1 VIDLRSLVPAC
12 RYQDTL
18 AIAPDGGVI
27 ACSRNASGEYNVWL
41 HPMSGAAPRQL
52 THFTDHAVRSLA
64 FSPDGTVLAFGA
76 DHHGDE
82 LQRLYL
88 VPVTGGEPRALTPAG
103 AQCLLTGPPFSPDG
117 TRLAIACNDRDP
129 AAQDVLI
136 IDLVT
141 HTTQRV
147 EARPGMVIEPAGFA
161 PDGKRLLIQGFR
173 ANTDTDL
180 YLLEPDGELT
190 CLTAHSR
197 EEQHFP
203 GPWLPDGSGCYEITD
218 AGLDHAVL
226 VFHDLDLDH
235 DLHHGLDLDHG
246 PGAALTA
253 PDWGV
258 EHVALSADGGTLVW
272 TRNEDGRSVP
282 YARRRGVDLMVPA
295 VPAGQIRATS
305 VSGDG
310 RYLAFLLDSATRPTE
325 VCVADLHEGGFRY
338 LTDSRPPALAD
349 ATIVPI
355 GPASVRYPTHD
366 GRTISALLYRPPGDG
381 RFPVVLSVHGGP
393 EDQERPVYR
402 YAGLYQYLLAA
413 GIAVLAP
420 NIRGSTGYGTAFQ
433 KLIHRD
439 WGGGDLGDLEHA
451 VRYLHGL
458 DWVDPRR
465 IAVFGGSFG
474 GFAALSCL
482 ARLPRYWAAGVS
494 VVGQSNLVTF
504 ARSVPATWRPLIR
517 RWVGD
522 PDDDAELLAERS
534 PITYVD
540 DIVAP
545 LFVIQGARDRR
556 VVQAESDQIVARLR
570 ARGVAV
576 RYDVYPDE
584 GHGFTKRENEI
595 KAWSDVGSFLVE
607 RLRSLP

>member
-1 VIDLRSLVPAC
+1 VIDLRSLVPTC
-12 RYQDTL
+12 RYLDTL
-18 AIAPDGGVI
+18 AIAPDGGAI
-27 ACSRNASGEYNVWL
+27 ACSRNVSGQYNLWL
-41 HPMSGAAPRQL
+41 HPVSGAAPRQL
-52 THFTDHAVRSLA
+52 THFTDHAVRQAA
-64 FSPDGTVLAFGA
+64 FSPDGMTLVFAA
-76 DHHGDE
+76 DHQGDE
-82 LQRLYL
+82 LQRIYV
-88 VPVTGGEPRALTPAG
+88 VPVTGGEPRALTPPG
-103 AQCLLTGPPFSPDG
+103 AQYLLTGPPFSPDG
-117 TRLAIACNDRDP
+117 TLVAVAGNDRDP
-129 AAQDVLI
+129 AEQDVLI
-136 IDLVT
+136 IDL
-141 HTTQRV
+141 TTQTTRRV

-180 YLLEPDGELT
+180 YLHDPDGALT
-190 CLTAHSR
+190 CLTAHSG
-197 EEQHFP
+197 EEQHLP
-203 GPWLPDGSGCYEITD
+203 GPWALDGSGWYEITD
-218 AGLDHAVL
+218 AGRDHAVL
-226 VFHDLDLDH
+226 VFHDLA
-235 DLHHGLDLDHG
+235 HG
-246 PGAALTA
+246 PGAPLTA
-253 PDWGV
+253 PDWDV

-282 YARRRGVDLMVPA
+282 YVRRRGVELTAPA
-295 VPAGQIRATS
+295 TPPGQIRAAT

-325 VCVADLHEGGFRY
+325 VCVADLRDGDFRY

-349 ATIVPI
+349 GTIIPI
-355 GPASVRYPTHD
+355 GPAPVRYTTHD
-366 GRTISALLYRPPGDG
+366 ERTISALLYRPPGDG
-381 RFPVVLSVHGGP
+381 RFPVVVSVHGGP

-420 NIRGSTGYGTAFQ
+420 NIRGSTGYGTTFQ

-439 WGGGDLGDLEHA
+439 WGGGELGDLEEA
-451 VRYLHGL
+451 VRHLHSL
-458 DWVDPRR
+458 DWVDPSR

-522 PDDDAELLAERS
+522 PDDDAQLLAERS

-556 VVQAESDQIVARLR
+556 VVQAESDQIVAKLR
-570 ARGVAV
+570 ARGLAV

-595 KAWSDVGSFLVE
+595 RAWSDVGSFLVE
-607 RLRSLP
+607 QLRRPS